1 MKKITITILSIL
13 LVISVSGCE
22 KKEESEKVKSTMGTN
37 TTSTTTTMKPTST
50 TTSRTKESIT
60 TTTSKKTTTSTTAT
74 SKKTTTTT
82 TAKESTTTTTQGC
95 RAKKFSKKYTYVYN
109 TKEECLDK
117 APGNFEDLYSRD
129 VIKDLSLYGCD
140 EILDE
145 CGNKYY
151 GVHFLIWTGPGN
163 DDYKTIYY

>member
-1 MKKITITILSIL
+1 MKKITIIILSFL
-13 LVISVSGCE
+13 LVISVSGCD
-22 KKEESEKVKSTMGTN
+22 KKEESKKTESTMGTN
-37 TTSTTTTMKPTST
+37 TTTTTIVQPTST

-117 APGNFEDLYSRD
+117 APGNFEDLYARD

-140 EILDE
+140 EIIDE